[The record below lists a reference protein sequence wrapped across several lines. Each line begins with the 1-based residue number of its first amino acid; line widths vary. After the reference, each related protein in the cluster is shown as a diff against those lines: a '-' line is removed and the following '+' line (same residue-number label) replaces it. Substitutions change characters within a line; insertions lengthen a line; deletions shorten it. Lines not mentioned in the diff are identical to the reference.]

1 MKKIVII
8 LIVISNAFN
17 SNGQQTAGKIEKLDT
32 DYLKKSKKQRNAGL
46 ILSGSGVTIFATGCI
61 LMQHSQSKGENEF
74 PLLLG
79 GLVMTTAAILFLIS
93 AGVNKHKAK
102 VYMKREA
109 IMITPGHAT
118 GIASTSTSIILRL
131 TL

>member
-8 LIVISNAFN
+8 LIVISNAFSSN
-17 SNGQQTAGKIEKLDT
+17 SQQTAGKIEKLDT
-32 DYLKKSKKQRNAGL
+32 DYLKKSKKQRNTGL
-46 ILSGSGVTIFATGCI
+46 ILTGSGVTIFTTGCI

-79 GLVMTTAAILFLIS
+79 GLVMTTAALPFLIS

-109 IMITPGHAT
+109 IRITPGRAT
-118 GIASTSTSIILRL
+118 GIASTSITLRL